1 MKGELENKEMERPPS
16 NKQSPRIF
24 SYDSVTTKECEG
36 EKNILLTLGTSK
48 LLSRL
53 LEEDTRSM
61 DLAEGYSQI
70 TQNIPFKL
78 TMGPFISTIFCRL
91 FPPT

>member
-24 SYDSVTTKECEG
+24 SYDSVTTKEWEG

-53 LEEDTRSM
+53 LEEETRRM

-70 TQNIPFKL
+70 TQNIPFKP
-78 TMGPFISTIFCRL
+78 TMGPFISTIFC
-91 FPPT
+91 